1 MVYEASG
8 FSQISGMELLYKT
21 CGGGA
26 TRGGNGFEEKR
37 GTAFSVMA
45 NGVVNGHGFYA
56 TNYQNL
62 YVLGQCEGDVGDS
75 DCGECVKIAV
85 QRAQVECGNSIS
97 GQVYLHKCFVS
108 YSYYPNGVPKKSS
121 PFSNS
126 PSGSGGTNAGKSVAI
141 ILGGAAA
148 IGFLVI
154 MLMCARSVMKKKHD
168 DY

>member
-1 MVYEASG
+1 M
-8 FSQISGMELLYKT
+8 LYKT

-26 TRGGNGFEEKR
+26 IRVGNGFEERR
-37 GTAFSVMA
+37 GTAFSVVE
-45 NGVVNGHGFYA
+45 NGVVSGHGFFA

-75 DCGECVKIAV
+75 DCGDCVKIAA
-85 QRAQVECGNSIS
+85 QKAQVECGDSIS

-108 YSYYPNGVPKKSS
+108 YSYYPNGVPKRTS

-126 PSGSGGTNAGKSVAI
+126 PSGSGSNAGKSVAI

-154 MLMCARSVMKKKHD
+154 MLMCARGVMKKKHD